1 MSIARARQFRKQ
13 MPPAEAAL
21 WNALRQLRAHGLH
34 FRRQVP
40 LGRYYADF
48 ACHHPRLVVEVDGQ
62 THIDVEYDAARDA
75 FMQGQ
80 GYRVLRVTN
89 EDVRFNVSG
98 VVARILE
105 MAGGEGRSESPPT
118 QLR

>member
-1 MSIARARQFRKQ
+1 

-21 WNALRQLRAHGLH
+21 WNALRALKSTGLH

-48 ACHHPRLVVEVDGQ
+48 ASHHPRIVIEVDGW
-62 THIDVEYDAARDA
+62 THSSPAYDAERNA
-75 FMQGQ
+75 FMQAE

-89 EDVRFNVSG
+89 EDVLRNLEG
-98 VVARILE
+98 VVRLILNARGQE
-105 MAGGEGRSESPPT
+105 PA
-118 QLR
+118 

>member
-1 MSIARARQFRKQ
+1 MSIQRARDLRKT

-21 WNALRQLRAHGLH
+21 WNALRALKSTGLH

-48 ACHHPRLVVEVDGQ
+48 ASHHPRIVIEVDGW
-62 THIDVEYDAARDA
+62 THSSPAYDAERNA
-75 FMQGQ
+75 FMQAE

-89 EDVRFNVSG
+89 EDVLRNLEG
-98 VVARILE
+98 VVRLILNARGQE
-105 MAGGEGRSESPPT
+105 PA
-118 QLR
+118 